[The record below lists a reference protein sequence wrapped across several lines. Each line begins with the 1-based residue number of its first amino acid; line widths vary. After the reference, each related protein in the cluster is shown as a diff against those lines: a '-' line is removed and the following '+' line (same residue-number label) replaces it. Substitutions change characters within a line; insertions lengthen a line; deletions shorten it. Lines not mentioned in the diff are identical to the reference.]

1 MTTNEFFKSS
11 LYPFPLPSSTTFLF
25 LVVYGQSTMA
35 NLQSFRWP
43 CNELVLAQWPKNVLV
58 LIKLG
63 PIELIIVLCGQSC
76 WPSQCLLNS
85 ACSEFTNHWGMCS
98 QVNVDNDSRLFRVG
112 WLVARANHISC
123 GPFTDWPCSIITPLP
138 FQSLCA
144 CVFTTDKW
152 SNCFELQFHEIGWPN
167 YRHLHAA
174 LHWHGPI
181 GECHNWEEQHKQW
194 EEMNKDDTPLL
205 QFSSV

>member
-1 MTTNEFFKSS
+1 MQWTCISTMTKKRSRSDQARANWINHCALWTIMLAKSVLAKQCSS
-11 LYPFPLPSSTTFLF
+11 L
-25 LVVYGQSTMA
+25 G
-35 NLQSFRWP
+35 
-43 CNELVLAQWPKNVLV
+43 NV
-58 LIKLG
+58 
-63 PIELIIVLCGQSC
+63 
-76 WPSQCLLNS
+76 
-85 ACSEFTNHWGMCS
+85 CS

-123 GPFTDWPCSIITPLP
+123 GPFTDWPCSIITPSP